1 MPFALSEM
9 KVLPATLF
17 SQVRLAR
24 PAGAR
29 SRARRY
35 GIVLGP
41 DDGARLIV
49 SGSTASPFGLAS
61 DDP

>member
-1 MPFALSEM
+1 M
-9 KVLPATLF
+9 KVLLATLLG
-17 SQVRLAR
+17 QVRLAR

-49 SGSTASPFGLAS
+49 RGSAARP
-61 DDP
+61 

>member
-1 MPFALSEM
+1 MQLTLYEM
-9 KVLPATLF
+9 KVLLSTLV

-35 GIVLGP
+35 GVFLGP
-41 DDGARLIV
+41 DDGARVLIR
-49 SGSTASPFGLAS
+49 GSAR
-61 DDP
+61 

>member
-1 MPFALSEM
+1 MPFALYEM
-9 KVLPATLF
+9 KVLLATLL

-24 PAGAR
+24 PAGAQ

-41 DDGARLIV
+41 DDGARVIV
-49 SGSTASPFGLAS
+49 EASTA
-61 DDP
+61 

>member
-1 MPFALSEM
+1 MPFALYEM
-9 KVLPATLF
+9 KVLLATLF

-24 PAGAR
+24 PAGAL
-29 SRARRY
+29 SRPRRY

-49 SGSTASPFGLAS
+49 RTSVG
-61 DDP
+61 